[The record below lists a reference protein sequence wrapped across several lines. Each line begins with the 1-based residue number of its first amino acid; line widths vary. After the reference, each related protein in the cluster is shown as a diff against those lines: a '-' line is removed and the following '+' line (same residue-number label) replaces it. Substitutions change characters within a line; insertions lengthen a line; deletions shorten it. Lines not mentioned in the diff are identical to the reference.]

1 MAFALGI
8 TNQTI
13 ADILVDEGNLTA
25 NVNES
30 SHLDGVQFSLTDS
43 YILAEYGPK
52 RDPLYIVIPITFV
65 YMLIFVTGVIGNI
78 STCIVISKNKS
89 MHTATNYYLFS
100 LAISDFL
107 LLISG
112 VPQEV
117 YSIWSRYPYVFGE
130 LFCVVRGLMAG
141 LFDNQIIMM

>member
-1 MAFALGI
+1 MELSMNFI
-8 TNQTI
+8 NQTI
-13 ADILVDEGNLTA
+13 AEILVGEA
-25 NVNES
+25 NS
-30 SHLDGVQFSLTDS
+30 SAANTSQSSPINDVQFSMTDS

-65 YMLIFVTGVIGNI
+65 YMLIFVTGVVGNI

-130 LFCVVRGLMAG
+130 MFCVVRGLMAG
-141 LFDNQIIMM
+141 K